1 MQLSDSVSVE
11 TVTNDKGLHEIH
23 VTGKL
28 SRGTDSLIKATLAES
43 SGDHWQS
50 EGVVLNLS
58 DVGFLDSAGISAL
71 LTLQHELNA
80 TGGKLVLC
88 HVPPRINQMFDVVG
102 MARVIPV
109 VDTLDQAQEVC
120 EA

>member
-1 MQLSDSVSVE
+1 MPTSDSISLE
-11 TVTNDKGLHEIH
+11 TFTTDKGLHEVH
-23 VTGKL
+23 VAGKL
-28 SRGTDSLIKATLAES
+28 SRGTDSLIKSTLAES
-43 SGDHWQS
+43 SGESWQS
-50 EGVVLNLS
+50 RGVVLNLS
-58 DVGFLDSAGISAL
+58 DVGFLDSAGISSL
-71 LTLQHELNA
+71 LTLQHELDA

-109 VDTLDQAQEVC
+109 VDNLDQAQEIC